1 MRPFK
6 QVMSFS
12 GNYPEKCPVRIWK
25 RDRYASPGSP
35 YRSFNFQQL
44 FFYEIF
50 CATRIAITSYRSSKY
65 TTVNR
70 FFTDFFGIIKKTSKI
85 KFIK

>member
-25 RDRYASPGSP
+25 RDMPHLIA
-35 YRSFNFQQL
+35 RSFNFQQL

-50 CATRIAITSYRSSKY
+50 CATRILRVIGRQSIRQS
-65 TTVNR
+65 
-70 FFTDFFGIIKKTSKI
+70 TDFLLIFWHNKKTSKI